1 MELMLEM
8 REAIYQQ
15 LLMTRDDNPS
25 LLKLWDRSFIEND
38 NTLVLPWDHATR
50 IAESAPGGY
59 HTGVWR
65 LATEYE
71 RMVAMGMLTN
81 ANSNAPGHG
90 QPKSFSAWPRRHNVD
105 LYRQASSLRDAL
117 SPDLWKVTPADH
129 FHYVNLIDRWHQS
142 TTYIG
147 HITGDTRLNKHQLQ
161 QILVAFSMFTWS
173 VLRHPAS

>member
-25 LLKLWDRSFIEND
+25 LLKLWDHSFIEND

-71 RMVAMGMLTN
+71 RMVAMGMLLEKL
-81 ANSNAPGHG
+81 GMG
-90 QPKSFSAWPRRHNVD
+90 LVV
-105 LYRQASSLRDAL
+105 LGMVAL
-117 SPDLWKVTPADH
+117 
-129 FHYVNLIDRWHQS
+129 
-142 TTYIG
+142 G
-147 HITGDTRLNKHQLQ
+147 
-161 QILVAFSMFTWS
+161 
-173 VLRHPAS
+173 